1 MIVIDMRHVPTLDL
15 EHTDVIVTKAM
26 RAMERSDVTVGTTIQ
41 YSISIFIGQQ
51 LKLRPWT
58 KFFSLQAVRRL
69 EILSIYSH
77 GYSASFAC
85 LRLFPHLLVKFQNS
99 FLCMCCRRMFCCS
112 DHSPWETNLKSI
124 SFKVVLSWKPC

>member
-15 EHTDVIVTKAM
+15 EHTDVIVTKVM

-41 YSISIFIGQQ
+41 YSISIFIEQQ

-69 EILSIYSH
+69 EILSIYI
-77 GYSASFAC
+77 AMAIQPRF
-85 LRLFPHLLVKFQNS
+85 RV
-99 FLCMCCRRMFCCS
+99 
-112 DHSPWETNLKSI
+112 
-124 SFKVVLSWKPC
+124 